1 MGVAPVIGISTVAD
15 GSIVGSSVLVGVGG
29 GSVFVGSSVSVGDGG
44 ISVGGTG
51 VFVRVGGIAVL
62 VGGTGV
68 FVGSGL
74 GRRVLVGSLTVG
86 NRKAVGVIGA
96 IVAVGLDVIVGG
108 RVGVDVGISSANAC
122 IVSAPTVFKLETA
135 ASTMSAGAKST
146 PAADSFRSC
155 IAIPETEH
163 NKLIPS
169 APATKTARR
178 PR

>member
-1 MGVAPVIGISTVAD
+1 MGISVG
-15 GSIVGSSVLVGVGG
+15 GSVGG
-29 GSVFVGSSVSVGDGG
+29 GIVFVGSCVSVGDGG
-44 ISVGGTG
+44 ISVGVLVGRSVLVGTG
-51 VFVRVGGIAVL
+51 VSVRVGGTAVL

-86 NRKAVGVIGA
+86 KRKAVGVRGVTVIE
-96 IVAVGLDVIVGG
+96 GLDVIVGG
-108 RVGVDVGISSANAC
+108 RVEVDVGISSANAC

-135 ASTMSAGAKST
+135 ASTISPGAKST
-146 PAADSFRSC
+146 PVVDSFRSC

-163 NKLIPS
+163 SKPIPS
-169 APATKTARR
+169 AAATKTARS